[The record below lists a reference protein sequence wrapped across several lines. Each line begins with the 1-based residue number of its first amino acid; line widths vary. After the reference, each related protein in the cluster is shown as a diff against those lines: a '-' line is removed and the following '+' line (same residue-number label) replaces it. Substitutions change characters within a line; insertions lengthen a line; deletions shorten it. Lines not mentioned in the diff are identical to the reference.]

1 MLRFILG
8 FEAKRN
14 TNHKS
19 FIINNLRC
27 YVSSFRTIFCIKSP
41 LFSSNLNFFNKLHF
55 PSKKL
60 LTSLAF
66 APRRLI
72 CPPNHPC
79 STHSLPLRPRCPLSP
94 CECGASHRRLQRR
107 PRRPATPGAP
117 STHPLERLHHLQG
130 NFKPVKEGQCFQA
143 TMPLKRTEYRLQ
155 RILTLPP
162 HFPLPTRPERPQ
174 RPLRLF
180 TRHPPNL
187 RQNRNLTQQPLRG
200 HTPKPQSL

>member
-27 YVSSFRTIFCIKSP
+27 YVSSFRTIFLQIPS
-41 LFSSNLNFFNKLHF
+41 F
-55 PSKKL
+55 PSKKPL
-60 LTSLAF
+60 PSLPF
-66 APRRLI
+66 DPRRLI

-143 TMPLKRTEYRLQ
+143 TIPLKRTEHRLERILTIWIAISQHSHLLHALNYYTPSSLAANLSNMRSEPTMPLKRTECRLK
-155 RILTLPP
+155 RILALSTQPT
-162 HFPLPTRPERPQ
+162 LPTR
-174 RPLRLF
+174 
-180 TRHPPNL
+180 
-187 RQNRNLTQQPLRG
+187 
-200 HTPKPQSL
+200 